1 VLEHGDTPAEAARAR
16 EVIAR
21 QVEHLTRLVDDLLD
35 LSRVT
40 LHKIR
45 LSQRPLD
52 LAPVVSDA
60 VEALRGRGALGRHDV
75 RVRAESAWVHGDRT
89 RLEQIVSNLVGNA
102 VKFTPPGGAVTI
114 SVWREGAE
122 ALLAV
127 EDTGIGIPADVLPKI
142 FDLFVQGERGLER
155 AEGGLGIGLTLV
167 RGLVELH
174 GGTIHATSGGAGQ
187 GSAFVVR
194 LPAIQAPAAAPRE
207 PRTAPLPAACT
218 RRRIL
223 LVEDNDDAREM
234 LRLVLSR
241 DGHEVLEARD
251 GRTGTEVA
259 LRLLPDVAV
268 IDVGLPGVDGYE
280 VARSIRRHPD
290 GRRMQLVALTGYG
303 QPEDRR
309 RAVDA
314 GFDHHFVK
322 PVDPLRLAAVL
333 GGQALEAGE
342 ALPRS

>member
-1 VLEHGDTPAEAARAR
+1 
-16 EVIAR
+16 
-21 QVEHLTRLVDDLLD
+21 
-35 LSRVT
+35 
-40 LHKIR
+40 
-45 LSQRPLD
+45 
-52 LAPVVSDA
+52 
-60 VEALRGRGALGRHDV
+60 
-75 RVRAESAWVHGDRT
+75 
-89 RLEQIVSNLVGNA
+89 
-102 VKFTPPGGAVTI
+102 
-114 SVWREGAE
+114 VWREGAE